1 MSLEELG
8 ELPLVSDGRSRFPSP
23 CSSPTSPSPSTSST
37 SPAATAKM
45 VSVSPGPTTPVLI
58 LVSSLAALTAA
69 TSPAH
74 GGMGLGIA
82 ARVDFDMLKFSVS
95 KIALTFKPA
104 CAMDRVPLDG
114 SGPGGGKTQ
123 VKIALL
129 KTQRR
134 RGGGS
139 RQHGGASGSQRGGD
153 GRKSPGKS
161 EASRFGLSAEAEDLL
176 DVVDPPLDELGLDA
190 EALRLEAE
198 MLRLRDQHFTLA
210 KRAEEVKARKD
221 ASAELHNFELELRE
235 ELSGMIQSLQDEKR
249 EKLRAAQAFE
259 REIKGRISE
268 LDGVLNQLASKV
280 NGVNA
285 MYDATAAEVRR
296 YVNS

>member
-1 MSLEELG
+1 
-8 ELPLVSDGRSRFPSP
+8 
-23 CSSPTSPSPSTSST
+23 
-37 SPAATAKM
+37 
-45 VSVSPGPTTPVLI
+45 
-58 LVSSLAALTAA
+58 
-69 TSPAH
+69 
-74 GGMGLGIA
+74 
-82 ARVDFDMLKFSVS
+82 
-95 KIALTFKPA
+95 
-104 CAMDRVPLDG
+104 MDRVPLDG

-134 RGGGS
+134 RGSGS
-139 RQHGGASGSQRGGD
+139 RQHGVASSSQRGGG

-161 EASRFGLSAEAEDLL
+161 TASRVGLGEEAEDWL
-176 DVVDPPLDELGLDA
+176 DAVDPPLDELGLDA

-221 ASAELHNFELELRE
+221 ASAELHNFEMELRE
-235 ELSGMIQSLQDEKR
+235 ELAGMIQSLQDEKR

-268 LDGVLNQLASKV
+268 LEGVLNQLASKV

-296 YVNS
+296 YVNN

>member
-1 MSLEELG
+1 
-8 ELPLVSDGRSRFPSP
+8 
-23 CSSPTSPSPSTSST
+23 
-37 SPAATAKM
+37 
-45 VSVSPGPTTPVLI
+45 
-58 LVSSLAALTAA
+58 
-69 TSPAH
+69 
-74 GGMGLGIA
+74 MGLGIA
-82 ARVDFDMLKFSVS
+82 ARVDFDLLKFSVS

-221 ASAELHNFELELRE
+221 ASAELQNFELELRE